1 MKIEAQTEGGN
12 QTEVTHSLD
21 NEYIDRLGTDKYPN
35 LSLIQ
40 LVKINLGILDNE
52 ERCTEYMTGR
62 NPRIGGSVSMRVH
75 TTIG

>member
-21 NEYIDRLGTDKYPN
+21 KEYIDRLGTDKYPN

-40 LVKINLGILDNE
+40 SVKINLGILGNDE
-52 ERCTEYMTGR
+52 E
-62 NPRIGGSVSMRVH
+62 IQSH
-75 TTIG
+75 